1 MRVLFAITRGE
12 IGGAQE
18 HLRILATGLL
28 ARGHSVG
35 LAAEEPSML
44 TEAISA
50 AGAESLKWNSIE
62 RDINPF
68 ADVRARRELRQI
80 VRSYEPDV
88 IHLHSSK
95 AGLLGRRLVRP
106 PKGIVLQTCHHAPY
120 GPGRR
125 WTHRILARPIDQV
138 ALPYLDGI
146 LSVGARDMPLLRK
159 LAPDVPIRLVRNA
172 VPFEGTPPR
181 SPERPVPVALWVA
194 RMRHPKDPIQ
204 AVTAWEKV
212 VRVRPDACLIM
223 CGEGPLLGALRK
235 RVARSPAADNIE
247 VLGRVPDV
255 ALHHARASIYLL
267 ATDVEGGNTMATLE
281 AMTNGL
287 VPVMNDA
294 GDAFLI
300 EHARAGIVV
309 ARRSPRAMAHAVL
322 GLMNDPERLL
332 AMRQRALTF
341 SREDWTVEDFVDA
354 TVDFYMER
362 LARTCGRAPDEPPR
376 EPRARK

>member
-18 HLRILATGLL
+18 HLRILADGLL
-28 ARGHSVG
+28 ARGYSVG

-44 TEAISA
+44 TGALRA
-50 AGAESLKWNSIE
+50 AGGEIFTWNSIE
-62 RDINPF
+62 RDINPY

-159 LAPDVPIRLVRNA
+159 LAPTVPMRLVRNA
-172 VPFEGTPPR
+172 VPFGDTPR

-212 VRVRPDACLIM
+212 VRVRPDARLIM
-223 CGEGPLLGALRK
+223 CGDGPLLGALRE

-247 VLGRVPDV
+247 VLGRVPDIAV
-255 ALHHARASIYLL
+255 YQARASIYLL

-300 EHARAGIVV
+300 EHARAGVVV
-309 ARRSPRAMAHAVL
+309 ARRSPQAMAHAVL

-332 AMRQRALTF
+332 AMRQRALAF
-341 SREDWTVEDFVDA
+341 SREDWTVEDFVEA
-354 TVDFYMER
+354 TADFYVER
-362 LARTCGRAPDEPPR
+362 LASTCGRAT
-376 EPRARK
+376 